1 MTIPN
6 IAFCICISNC
16 NCIIQYGIN
25 TSIKKPK
32 ERAANSINF
41 FQNPFIPFRLDITC
55 PVALS
60 AIIPVTQSKTIA
72 HATEDMINPYC
83 FVNDR
88 QIPAFLRCSMNFSL
102 PFIPVQQAIL
112 VPYLLYHHWITS
124 FLQPHFLFR
133 EPILLPL
140 P

>member
-102 PFIPVQQAIL
+102 HCYTGSTSNSRPISTISPLDNIFLTAALPF
-112 VPYLLYHHWITS
+112 S
-124 FLQPHFLFR
+124 
-133 EPILLPL
+133 
-140 P
+140 

>member
-60 AIIPVTQSKTIA
+60 AIIPVTQSKTMA
-72 HATEDMINPYC
+72 HATKDMISPYC

-88 QIPAFLRCSMNFSL
+88 QIPASTD
-102 PFIPVQQAIL
+102 
-112 VPYLLYHHWITS
+112 TS
-124 FLQPHFLFR
+124 FFTLSK
-133 EPILLPL
+133 LLPTFPFRQIL
-140 P
+140 ITISYSRFPLDVQ